1 MSCKI
6 GSAAQNRSSEPLWE
20 SPGQEE
26 APSRG
31 VASDKAIPT
40 AQTKRL
46 ERVAVVGTGSWGTAL
61 TGLVSPHA
69 QKVVMVAR
77 SAQVANGINEQRHN
91 PRHLSD
97 YTLAPN
103 VSATIS
109 DEDACSGAN
118 ALVLAVPSAY
128 LRATCKRI
136 ASQVDPAVP
145 VLVLTKGLEAETFEL
160 MANVA
165 ADELGHLERFAV
177 LSGPNHA
184 EEICR
189 GTVSGSVVASN
200 TVEVAKLFQDLLVC
214 PAFRV
219 YVSSDLTGVE
229 VCGAV
234 KNVIAIACGVA
245 VALGAGDNTL
255 AVLMTRGLAEISR
268 VANALGGDPLT
279 CMGLAG
285 MGDLVATCTSE
296 HSRNRTFGEAFVHG
310 ETLQQYEDRTHMVVE
325 GAAAALSVHQLA
337 QRGNIE
343 TPITD
348 AVYGILYEGMP
359 LAEAMDALL
368 CRLPRKEFYGLTT
381 SE

>member
-1 MSCKI
+1 M
-6 GSAAQNRSSEPLWE
+6 AATDSSHHA
-20 SPGQEE
+20 
-26 APSRG
+26 APHG
-31 VASDKAIPT
+31 VAG
-40 AQTKRL
+40 
-46 ERVAVVGTGSWGTAL
+46 RVTVVGTGSWGTAI
-61 TGLVSPHA
+61 TGLIAPHA
-69 QKVVMVAR
+69 QEVVMLAR
-77 SAQVANGINEQRHN
+77 SAEVEQGINEGRRN

-97 YTLAPN
+97 YVLAPG
-103 VSATIS
+103 VHATCSDAEALEGASAI
-109 DEDACSGAN
+109 
-118 ALVLAVPSAY
+118 VLAVPSAY
-128 LRATCKRI
+128 LRSTCRRI
-136 ASQVDPAVP
+136 APHVGANTP
-145 VLVLTKGLEAETFEL
+145 VLVLTKGLEAQTFKL
-160 MANVA
+160 MANVC
-165 ADELGHLERFAV
+165 ADELGNLGRMAV

-200 TVEVAKLFQDLLVC
+200 ERNVAELFQRLVVC
-214 PAFRV
+214 PAFRT

-245 VALGAGDNTL
+245 VATGAGDNTL

-268 VANALGGDPLT
+268 VAASLGGEPLT

-296 HSRNRTFGEAFVHG
+296 HSRNRTFGEAYAHG
-310 ETLQQYEDRTHMVVE
+310 ETLAQYEARTHMVVE

-337 QRGNIE
+337 QQRNIE
-343 TPITD
+343 TPITN
-348 AVYGILYEGMP
+348 AVYGILYEDLP

-368 CRLPRKEFYGLTT
+368 CRLPHEEFYGLNK